1 MTAPSRST
9 LFISDLHLTPATP
22 VIAGNFFRF
31 VDLVGSDARA
41 LYILGDLF
49 DYWIGD
55 DDLDNP
61 FHRSVASRLQELSRA
76 GTKLFL
82 LHGNR
87 DFLIGDEF
95 ARASGCAILPD
106 PVVMDLHGTP
116 TLLTH
121 GDALCTDDLEYQR
134 FRELV
139 RSPGWQKAFLAKPIR
154 ERRAIAHDL
163 RQQSEAS
170 KHSKSMEIMDVNAIA
185 VAEQFRT
192 HHVSRM
198 IHGHTHRPAR
208 HELVVDGKSCE
219 RWVLSD
225 WRDTAPY
232 LVLQDEDLQARAL

>member
-1 MTAPSRST
+1 MTSHSRST

-22 VIAGNFFRF
+22 AIAGNFFRF
-31 VDLVGSDARA
+31 VDFAGSDAGA

-55 DDLDNP
+55 DDLDDP
-61 FHRSVASRLQELSRA
+61 FHRSVASRLQELSQA

-87 DFLIGDEF
+87 DFLIGEEF
-95 ARASGCAILPD
+95 ARVSGCAILPD
-106 PVVMDLHGTP
+106 PVVIDLHGTP

-121 GDALCTDDLEYQR
+121 GDALCTDDVEYQR
-134 FRELV
+134 FRALV
-139 RSPGWQKAFLAKPIR
+139 RSAQWQKAFLAKSVR
-154 ERRAIAHDL
+154 ERRAIAHNL
-163 RQQSEAS
+163 REQSEAS
-170 KHSKSMEIMDVNAIA
+170 KHAKSMEIMDVNATA
-185 VAEQFRT
+185 VADLFRT

-208 HELVVDGKSCE
+208 HELVVDGTFCE

-232 LVLQDEDLQARAL
+232 LMFQSEDLQACSL